1 MPTGRSP
8 NGELILNAG
17 LRSQLRQL
25 IAVGPHR
32 GEHTVAIRAALSVAV
47 PLLVL
52 LGIGHIEWSLYA
64 TFGAFTA
71 LYGRTS
77 PLRPRL
83 RMQAFAGLTL
93 TVSVLLGVLIG
104 ISPYRSWLLIPVA
117 AVWATFIALIAHR
130 RHWHPPGPLFPV
142 FALGACASVPAT
154 WTDVPIALT
163 VVVSSALFAIGLTA
177 LVSLLG
183 RSGLIRKLIKA
194 GPRPTPARPKPAGSQ
209 QRLIEWRLRHYPIRY
224 AISVAIAGLI
234 ATSIGFIGHPYWA
247 MVAAVVPMAAPD
259 QGARLLRAAQ
269 RLIGTVIGV
278 VIAGA
283 ILALD
288 LPSLL
293 VILIAAL
300 LQAGAEL
307 TVGRNYGLALLFIT
321 PLALSMTQLAHP
333 LPIGELV
340 RDRTVET
347 FIGVAVAVIIT
358 LLTRERRQDAEG

>member
-1 MPTGRSP
+1 MGTGSLP
-8 NGELILNAG
+8 
-17 LRSQLRQL
+17 QFRQL
-25 IAVGPHR
+25 IAIGPHR

-52 LGIGHIEWSLYA
+52 WGFDRIDWSLYA

-83 RMQAFAGLTL
+83 RMQAVAGTTL
-93 TVSVLLGVLIG
+93 VVSVLLGVLIG
-104 ISPYRSWLLIPVA
+104 ISDYRSWLLIPVA
-117 AVWATFIALIAHR
+117 SVWATVVALIAHR

-142 FALGACASVPAT
+142 FALGACASVPST
-154 WTDVPIALT
+154 WIDLPIALA
-163 VVVSSALFAIGLTA
+163 VVAGSALFAIGLTA

-183 RSGLIRKLIKA
+183 RQPRISSMIKA
-194 GPRPTPARPKPAGSQ
+194 GPRPTQARPKPAGSQ
-209 QRLIEWRLRHYPIRY
+209 QPLIEWRLRHYPIRY
-224 AISVAIAGLI
+224 AISVAAAGLI
-234 ATSIGFIGHPYWA
+234 ATAIGFIGHPYWA

-269 RLIGTVIGV
+269 RLIGTLIGV

-288 LPSLL
+288 LLAL
-293 VILIAAL
+293 VVILIAAL

-340 RDRTVET
+340 RDRAVET
-347 FIGVAVAVIIT
+347 FIGVTVAVIIT
-358 LLTRERRQDAEG
+358 LLTREPRQDPDED